1 MDSAVSLRLDS
12 DTLRNMNR
20 LATADR
26 KFVED
31 GALTTFTST
40 VVQLAEQYAS
50 ERNRLQDSGLDID
63 NDTIISVECDRL
75 AATRF
80 IRGCVLLS
88 FHIAQGYSPVIP
100 KDQHDSFSESI
111 MSIARSFNQEFAR
124 VQLRELVEF
133 AADMVSKG
141 IKYNTVDI
149 ITHGEHP
156 GISLN

>member
-1 MDSAVSLRLDS
+1 MDSAISLRLDS

-31 GALTTFTST
+31 GALVTFTST

-50 ERNRLQDSGLDID
+50 ERNRLEDSGLDID
-63 NDTIISVECDRL
+63 NDTIISVDCDRL

-88 FHIAQGYSPVIP
+88 FHIAQGFNPIIP
-100 KDQHDSFSESI
+100 RDQHDSFSESI

-124 VQLRELVEF
+124 VQLREMVDF
-133 AADMVSKG
+133 AAQMVTTRR
-141 IKYNTVDI
+141 KYNTVDN
-149 ITHGEHP
+149 ITFGEFP